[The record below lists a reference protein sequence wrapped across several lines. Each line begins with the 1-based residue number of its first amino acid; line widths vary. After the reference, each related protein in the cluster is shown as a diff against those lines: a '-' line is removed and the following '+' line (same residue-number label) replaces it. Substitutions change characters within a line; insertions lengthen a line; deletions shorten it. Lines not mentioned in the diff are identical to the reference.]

1 MICLDRAFE
10 FVRNVHVLAAAAAA
24 AAAVVVVVVDDVA
37 AVLGNAAVIKFDSG
51 FEVWVYQVRSS
62 EISVK
67 TSELV
72 VLFAPSG
79 VVKKIRIRPPV

>member
-37 AVLGNAAVIKFDSG
+37 AVLGNQYCASLFLAVPAA
-51 FEVWVYQVRSS
+51 
-62 EISVK
+62 
-67 TSELV
+67 
-72 VLFAPSG
+72 AH
-79 VVKKIRIRPPV
+79 